1 MAFPRDLVSKL
12 LARCHRRCCVCHRF
26 CGIKIETDHIVP
38 KEQGGSDDIENAIPV
53 CFECHAEIHSYNDQH
68 PRGRKFLPDELRQHK
83 EQWLKIC
90 DERPDVLVSVHRAAD
105 VGPLQ
110 ALIDE
115 LALNGK
121 VAARPN
127 VQDQGARFHDAQLR
141 RAIEVGSIAI
151 LRDEI
156 REAVLDA
163 YVAMDAAS
171 QIVDSA
177 WRHPKGSNSWA
188 EGVNEAPRRI
198 KDAQPQITKAQE
210 ELLKFLATESPVV

>member
-1 MAFPRDLVSKL
+1 MAFPRDQVSVL

-26 CGIKIETDHIVP
+26 CGVKIETDHIVP
-38 KEQGGSDDIENAIPV
+38 GGEDVIDNAIPV
-53 CFECHAEIHSYNDQH
+53 CFECHAEIHGYNDKH

-90 DERPDVLVSVHRAAD
+90 DERPDVLVSVSRAAD

-110 ALIDE
+110 AMIDE
-115 LALNGK
+115 LALNAK
-121 VAARPN
+121 IAARADF
-127 VQDQGARFHDAQLR
+127 QEQGARFHDGQLR

-163 YVAMDAAS
+163 YVAMDAAN
-171 QIVDSA
+171 QIVDGA
-177 WRHPKGSNSWA
+177 WRHPRGSNPWA
-188 EGVNEAPRRI
+188 EGVNEATKRL
-198 KDAQPQITKAQE
+198 KDAQPKIAKALD
-210 ELLKFLATESPVV
+210 ELLKFLAAESTIV

>member
-1 MAFPRDLVSKL
+1 MAFPRDQVSEL

-26 CGIKIETDHIVP
+26 CGVKIETDHIVP
-38 KEQGGSDDIENAIPV
+38 KEEGGGDDIDNAIPV
-53 CFECHAEIHSYNDQH
+53 CFECHAEIHGYNDKH
-68 PRGRKFLPDELRQHK
+68 PRGRKFLPEELRRHK

-90 DERPDVLVSVHRAAD
+90 DERPDVLVSMSRAAD

-115 LALNGK
+115 LALNAK
-121 VAARPN
+121 IAAKADL
-127 VQDQGARFHDAQLR
+127 QDQGARFHDGQLR

-163 YVAMDAAS
+163 YVAMDAANR
-171 QIVDSA
+171 IVDGA
-177 WRHPKGSNSWA
+177 WRHPRGSNPWA
-188 EGVNEAPRRI
+188 EGVNEATRRI
-198 KDAQPQITKAQE
+198 KEAQPKITKAQD
-210 ELLKFLATESPVV
+210 ELLKFLAAESPIA